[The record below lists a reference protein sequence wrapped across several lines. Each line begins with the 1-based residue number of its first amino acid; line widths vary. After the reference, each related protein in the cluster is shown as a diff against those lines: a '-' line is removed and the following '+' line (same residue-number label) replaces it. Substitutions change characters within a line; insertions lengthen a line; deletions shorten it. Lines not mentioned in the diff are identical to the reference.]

1 MFVDEGPGSPPL
13 DLGAS
18 DGLSG
23 ASRPARKAGARIV
36 DRGSRE
42 RGRERVRV
50 RLAGRR
56 RACRGPLTLTP
67 FAHAARSPLVATATA
82 HAHAHSS
89 RPVPAIGAKRPQ
101 VDHPLPPG
109 EGRGEG
115 TALHVEAC
123 CGRGHSTW
131 VTSASGSQE
140 VCPRITNGHFTPP
153 LIRLTP
159 MPVPAPSSR
168 PFPRGKP

>member
-1 MFVDEGPGSPPL
+1 MDEGPGSPPL

-140 VCPRITNGHFTPP
+140 VCPRITNGHFIPP